1 MLFYR
6 WKMTAEKTYLNL
18 GIKTSLGNTFL
29 LVFLF
34 STFISFG
41 QNTYLDNFNV
51 SSYGNNNGSLNW
63 LTGWDEDNEGTN
75 PLSGRIQIVSG
86 RLRFQNLDSRS
97 ISRTLNF
104 NSALSATLTL
114 DYDRTSG
121 DESLLVQ
128 LWNESTGTWNT
139 VATAAGTGSVN
150 YTLTANQISSSSAIQ
165 LITGSGNWSSSE
177 TIYIDNVL
185 FNAVY
190 PDSDGDGVNDV
201 IDLDDDNDGILDT
214 DECAGQTG
222 TNDLVL
228 DPGGNV
234 SIYST
239 GGSGNLVGDA
249 NSLCLFDDGIG
260 ANYYQFDD
268 FTGDFSSGIG
278 SNLNWT
284 LDVPYYDLNWY
295 TSDWEAISEDLRIVS
310 TVGTLTLDIE
320 DGGAY
325 DHIRPPQVT
334 FSKPFDFSIPLTAA
348 NFGVSAAV
356 FLDVMENL
364 TSIQIRGEFWVSET
378 AEESC
383 VVPYGSGLIDTNGVC
398 TLDFDGDSLAN
409 SLDVDSDNDGC
420 ADTIEA
426 GYTDADDDGVLGI
439 SPVIVDVNGL
449 VTGQGGYGTPADR
462 DNDGV
467 DDFLQFGVAPS
478 ITNQPSNANI
488 SVGESTSF
496 IVVTSNA
503 DTYQWQIYNGSIWV
517 NLTDTGI
524 HGGTTTN
531 TLTITNASIS
541 DDENQYRVVVSN
553 SQYICSTETS
563 NSVILTIEVEAVIMN
578 KRITYR
584 VRKN

>member
-1 MLFYR
+1 
-6 WKMTAEKTYLNL
+6 MTTPNTYLKL

-34 STFISFG
+34 LTSISFG

-63 LTGWDEDNEGTN
+63 LTGWNENNEGTN
-75 PLSGRIQIVSG
+75 PVSGRIQIVSG
-86 RLRFQNLDSRS
+86 RLRFQNLDNRS

-114 DYDRTSG
+114 DYDRTNG
-121 DESLLVQ
+121 DESLLIQ

-177 TIYIDNVL
+177 TIYIDNIL
-185 FNAVY
+185 FTVDY
-190 PDSDGDGVNDV
+190 PDSDGDGINNVV
-201 IDLDDDNDGILDT
+201 DLDDDNDGILDT
-214 DECAGQTG
+214 DECAGQTS

-249 NSLCLFDDGIG
+249 NSLCLFDNGIG

-268 FTGDFSSGIG
+268 FSGDFSSGIG

-284 LDVPYYDLNWY
+284 IDVPYYELNWY

-320 DGGAY
+320 DGGTY
-325 DHIRPPQVT
+325 DHIRPPQTT
-334 FSKPFDFSIPLTAA
+334 FSNPFDFSIPLTAA

-356 FLDVMENL
+356 FLDVMQNL
-364 TSIQIRGEFWVSET
+364 TSIQVRGEFWVSET

-398 TLDFDGDSLAN
+398 TLDFDSDSLAN

-420 ADTIEA
+420 ADAIEA
-426 GYTDADDDGVLGI
+426 GYTDEDDDGVLGI
-439 SPVIVDVNGL
+439 SPVIVDVNGM

-467 DDFLQFGVAPS
+467 DDFLQVGIAPS

-488 SVGESTSF
+488 SVGENTSF

-503 DTYQWQIYNGSIWV
+503 DTYQWQIYNGSVWV

-531 TLTITNASIS
+531 TLNITNASIS

-553 SQYICSTETS
+553 TLYICSTETS
-563 NSVILTIEVEAVIMN
+563 NSVILTVDVETVITN
-578 KRITYR
+578 RKVTYR
-584 VRKN
+584 VSKN